1 MATGGG
7 GGADQFIP
15 AGFVTFR
22 SDPLTFPL
30 DKQVYFDASHDNQ
43 ITSIL
48 AAIGLKNG
56 PALAPASGP
65 LTGQVWITSQI
76 VPFSGRLVTERLT
89 CGSGT
94 RYVRFFFV
102 SFGSSDTS
110 RVHHSLANFF
120 CFFFGRNAERPT
132 PDPFVLQR
140 LQPRDGSLLVDE
152 LCCVA
157 RLCARKRPGR
167 LAEGERLSLRLSNYG
182 VPAPA
187 YPRHDFTAVRLQSSV
202 EYQL

>member
-1 MATGGG
+1 M
-7 GGADQFIP
+7 
-15 AGFVTFR
+15 
-22 SDPLTFPL
+22 TFPL

-94 RYVRFFFV
+94 RYVRFFFNDQLQIP
-102 SFGSSDTS
+102 SFCKDYNPETGLC
-110 RVHHSLANFF
+110 SLTNFVASQGYARAN
-120 CFFFGRNAERPT
+120 GREDWQKCGYSP
-132 PDPFVLQR
+132 L
-140 LQPRDGSLLVDE
+140 
-152 LCCVA
+152 
-157 RLCARKRPGR
+157 
-167 LAEGERLSLRLSNYG
+167 
-182 VPAPA
+182 
-187 YPRHDFTAVRLQSSV
+187 
-202 EYQL
+202 